1 MARQSKDEFK
11 DFFESFWLLKFDLD
25 TETYSDQPVYFR
37 GASFNND
44 GTQRARNEIITG
56 FIFSDESRVI
66 KTRSPLDIAQYDIVL
81 DDIAQLEFKE
91 TDSNGITS
99 IAGASQV
106 SGVRDVIDDTKVK
119 NRLRFGLGNRPT
131 DTIKI
136 VSIG

>member
-1 MARQSKDEFK
+1 MARRSKDEFK
-11 DFFESFWLLKFDLD
+11 DFFESFWLMKFDLD
-25 TETYSDQPVYFR
+25 TETYSDQPVFFR

-66 KTRSPLDIAQYDIVL
+66 KTRTPLDIAEYDIVL
-81 DDIAQLEFKE
+81 DDLAQLEAKE